1 MPETIDQSPIA
12 PSEDSLGPRPSM
24 KWWQRGTRPDY
35 RFSLANER
43 TFLAWIRTSLALIAG
58 AVGIDQFASHLGSTQ
73 LRLGLALILFCAGG
87 ILGGIA
93 YPRWARAEQA
103 MRHDADLPLS
113 SLLPFLAV
121 FTATLAVGLACLIVM
136 N

>member
-1 MPETIDQSPIA
+1 MQQTVKHPLSGRDRLEPQA
-12 PSEDSLGPRPSM
+12 PQ
-24 KWWQRGTRPDY
+24 KWWLRGKRPDY

-58 AVGIDQFASHLGSTQ
+58 AVAVDQFASHLGPTH

-87 ILGGIA
+87 ILAGMA

-103 MRHDADLPLS
+103 MRHDADLPHS

-121 FTATLAVGLACLIVM
+121 FTAALAIGLAYIVLVS
-136 N
+136 